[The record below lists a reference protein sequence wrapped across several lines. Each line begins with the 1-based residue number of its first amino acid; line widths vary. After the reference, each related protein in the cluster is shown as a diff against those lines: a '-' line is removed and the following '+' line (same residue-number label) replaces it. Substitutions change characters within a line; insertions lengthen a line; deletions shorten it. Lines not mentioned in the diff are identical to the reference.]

1 MAFDVLDLANM
12 PNDKDDL
19 AMYGAEEIKTLTQ
32 NFEALLN
39 TQECDI
45 ACISKEWLALKL
57 DT

>member
-1 MAFDVLDLANM
+1 M